1 MKNLIENDRL
11 LRALKRQPND
21 RPPVWLMRQAG
32 RYLPEYRKVR
42 KKAGDFMTLCKNPEL
57 CCEVA
62 MQPIERFHLDSAILF
77 SDILTIPDAMGLE
90 LSFAENQ
97 GPQFARRIESA
108 SEIDRLPVID
118 PEDSLAYV
126 NDAVRTT
133 KAALGQRIPLIG
145 FSGSPW
151 TLATY
156 MVEGGSSRT
165 FPRTKALIYGHP
177 GAAEKLLSLLADNVI
192 EYLKA
197 QIHAGADVVMIFDT
211 WGGVLT
217 PPGYLRFSLGP
228 MQKIVSS
235 LKASHPEIPVVLFT
249 KGGGAWLEE
258 MASSGADGLGLD
270 WTCDLGGA
278 FERVGDRIALQGNLD
293 PGVLYGSETIIQTE
307 VYNTL
312 SACNNRPGHIFNL
325 GHGIEPGVDPE
336 NVKVVVDAVHQY
348 QYQYNSLP

>member
-1 MKNLIENDRL
+1 MSTAIKNDRL
-11 LRALKRQPND
+11 LRALNRQQND

-42 KKAGDFMTLCKNPEL
+42 EKAGDFMSLCKNPEL

-62 MQPIERFHLDSAILF
+62 MQPIERFNLDAAILF

-97 GPQFARRIESA
+97 GPHFAKRIESA
-108 SEIDRLPVID
+108 DDIDRLPVID

-126 NDAVRTT
+126 GQAVRTT
-133 KAALGQRIPLIG
+133 KSALAQSIPLIG

-165 FPRTKALIYGHP
+165 FPRTKGLIYSYP
-177 GAAEKLLSLLADNVI
+177 EAAETLLSILANNII

-197 QIHAGADVVMIFDT
+197 QIRAGADAVMIFDT

-217 PPGYLRFSLGP
+217 HAGYLRFSLGP
-228 MQKIVSS
+228 MQKIVAA
-235 LKASHPEIPVVLFT
+235 LKASSPDIPVVLFT
-249 KGGGAWLEE
+249 KGGGSWLED
-258 MASSGADGLGLD
+258 MAASGADGLGLD
-270 WTCDLGGA
+270 WTCDLGSA
-278 FERVGDRIALQGNLD
+278 FDRVGDRVALQGNLD
-293 PGVLYGSETIIQTE
+293 TGVLFGNEDIIRSE
-307 VYNTL
+307 VLKTL
-312 SACNNRPGHIFNL
+312 GACHKRPGHIFNL

-336 NVKVVVDAVHQY
+336 NVKVVVDTVHHY
-348 QYQYNSLP
+348 RY

>member
-1 MKNLIENDRL
+1 MEETPIKNDRL

-32 RYLPEYRKVR
+32 RYLPEYRKLR
-42 KKAGDFMTLCKNPEL
+42 EKAGDFMSLCKNPQL

-62 MQPIERFHLDSAILF
+62 MQPIERFNLDAAILF

-97 GPQFARRIESA
+97 GPQFAKRIDSVKD
-108 SEIDRLPVID
+108 IDKLPVID

-126 NDAVRTT
+126 SQAVRTT
-133 KAALGQRIPLIG
+133 KSALAQRIPLIG

-165 FPRTKALIYGHP
+165 FPRTKALIYSHP
-177 GAAEKLLSLLADNVI
+177 EAAEKLLSLLASNVI

-197 QIHAGADVVMIFDT
+197 QIEAGADAVMIFDT

-217 PPGYLRFSLGP
+217 HPGYLRFSLNP
-228 MQKIVSS
+228 MQKIVSA
-235 LKASHPEIPVVLFT
+235 LKTSKPDIPVVLFT
-249 KGGGAWLEE
+249 KGGGAWLED
-258 MASSGADGLGLD
+258 MAASGADGLGLD
-270 WTCDLGGA
+270 WTCDIGKA
-278 FERVGDRIALQGNLD
+278 FERVGSQVALQGNLD
-293 PGVLYGSETIIQTE
+293 PGALYGCEETIRFE
-307 VYNTL
+307 VLDILTKCKNQ
-312 SACNNRPGHIFNL
+312 PGHIFNL
-325 GHGIEPGVDPE
+325 GHGIEPGVDPD
-336 NVKVVVDAVHQY
+336 NVKVAVDTVHQFRY
-348 QYQYNSLP
+348 